1 MDQYPTH
8 PVFDPILVAE
18 HDCQVAKGMT
28 GFGINP
34 DTRYRAKKDLEKA
47 QAHLYELIDA
57 LSLDELKAY
66 GEYRKIFAK

>member
-18 HDCQVAKGMT
+18 TDRRIARTIPGAGDEVEATRRLVELLEALTDDQV
-28 GFGINP
+28 I
-34 DTRYRAKKDLEKA
+34 E
-47 QAHLYELIDA
+47 
-57 LSLDELKAY
+57 Y